1 MYPFFKLIAVL
12 IFLVLAFFVGFGQ
25 MPVVAQTPAFTKTN
39 DISTLLATPWH
50 EFEGGRVRLALQP
63 IAENGRLRGVIEVNL
78 KPDWKTY
85 WENPGNSGMAPSF
98 DFSPPSSYEIM
109 YPVPHLFK
117 DGSDW
122 SIGYK
127 NSVLLPFTVE
137 KADNGESLK
146 GQLTIGLCKEI
157 CMPLDIPFDFSD
169 QNANTA
175 LSSSLLTMADE
186 KLPETTPENIVI
198 RASNNENILN
208 VTITHQNGQN
218 ISALFLDGKTD
229 EIGPAEI
236 IKNSRNETVF
246 AAPIIAKNS
255 KGPLTISYIVEAKPA
270 SFTGMLTSQS
280 K

>member
-1 MYPFFKLIAVL
+1 MYQFFKLIAVG
-12 IFLVLAFFVGFGQ
+12 IFLVLACFSGFTQ
-25 MPVVAQTPAFTKTN
+25 PTVFAQTPAFTKTN
-39 DISTLLATPWH
+39 DTSMLLATPWH

-85 WENPGNSGMAPSF
+85 WKNPGNSGMAPSF
-98 DFSPPSSYEIM
+98 DFSPPSSYEII

-169 QNANTA
+169 RNANTA
-175 LSSSLLTMADE
+175 RSSSLLTMAEE

>member
-1 MYPFFKLIAVL
+1 M
-12 IFLVLAFFVGFGQ
+12 
-25 MPVVAQTPAFTKTN
+25 
-39 DISTLLATPWH
+39 LLATPWH

-85 WENPGNSGMAPSF
+85 WKNPGNSGMAPSF
-98 DFSPPSSYEIM
+98 DFSPPSSYEII

-175 LSSSLLTMADE
+175 LSSSLLTMAEE

>member
-1 MYPFFKLIAVL
+1 MYQFFKLIAVL
-12 IFLVLAFFVGFGQ
+12 IFLVLACFVGFGQ
-25 MPVVAQTPAFTKTN
+25 TPVVAQTPAFTKTN
-39 DISTLLATPWH
+39 DTSTLLATPWH

-63 IAENGRLRGVIEVNL
+63 IAEKGRLRGVIEVNL

-85 WENPGNSGMAPSF
+85 WKNPGNSGMAPSF

-175 LSSSLLTMADE
+175 LSSSLLTMAEE